1 MINKIHSIRSNHLVS
16 IILASFVSL
25 NGTLGIILQII
36 RAFNFENRT
45 AALATTFVYFT
56 TQSNSLVILIPLL
69 FILGFNDKKWFKILA
84 FITLINITM
93 TSIIFHVLITP
104 FMSSV
109 GMMQHILHT
118 TNPVLFIIFYFVI
131 ITDFVPL
138 KKVWVGLIY
147 PLIYILFVYLIAEPI
162 LGDLLELASP
172 SFQSARYVY
181 PFLDPNQYQHGILGL
196 LVFNFGIIAPLIL
209 LFTLFLA
216 HLKKKFESNLA

>member
-1 MINKIHSIRSNHLVS
+1 MINKIRSIRSNHLLS

-25 NGTLGIILQII
+25 NGVFGISLQII

-69 FILGFNDKKWFKILA
+69 FILGFNDKNWFKMLA

-109 GMMQHILHT
+109 GLMQHILHT
-118 TNPVLFIIFYFVI
+118 TNPILFIIFYFVI

-138 KKVWVGLIY
+138 KKVWIGLLY

-181 PFLDPNQYQHGILGL
+181 PFLDPHQYQHGILGL